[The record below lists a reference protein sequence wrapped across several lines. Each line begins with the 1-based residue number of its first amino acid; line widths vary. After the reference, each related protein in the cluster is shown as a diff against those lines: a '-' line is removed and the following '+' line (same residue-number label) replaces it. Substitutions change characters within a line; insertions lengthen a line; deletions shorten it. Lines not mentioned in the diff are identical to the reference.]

1 MLILYGV
8 HRSRASRPIWLLH
21 EIGMAFDHR
30 PVIQAYRLGNPGAAD
45 APDNTASPSFLAVN
59 PLGQIPCMVDGDLVL
74 TESLAIT
81 LYIARRYGGAL
92 GPQDVPEE
100 AQMMNWTLFAA
111 TAIEAPALDI
121 LMAHGRGEATTEAG
135 AAEIAARLE
144 TLRRPMSRLEAHL
157 GEREWMVG
165 GRFTAAD
172 INVAEC
178 LRYMQPEPGALLPY
192 PAVADWLARCQDRAG
207 FRTMWQARLAE
218 PA

>member
-172 INVAEC
+172 INVAEVVRYAMPAPELFDAAPA
-178 LRYMQPEPGALLPY
+178 LRR
-192 PAVADWLARCQDRAG
+192 WLAACHDRPA
-207 FRTMWQARLAE
+207 FKRMMAERERE